1 MLPCQI
7 NKISAKI
14 TKTVINFRDVFPK
27 SEKRFWNNNIQNNIR
42 NVITKLD

>member
-7 NKISAKI
+7 TNTISAKI

-27 SEKRFWNNNIQNNIR
+27 SEKII
-42 NVITKLD
+42 